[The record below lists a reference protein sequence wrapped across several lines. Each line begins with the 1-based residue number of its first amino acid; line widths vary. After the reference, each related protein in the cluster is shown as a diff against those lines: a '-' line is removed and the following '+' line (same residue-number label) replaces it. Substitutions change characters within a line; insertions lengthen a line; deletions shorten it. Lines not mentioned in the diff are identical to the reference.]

1 MSKQLELNIS
11 GMTCGHCAM
20 SVTKELSKLEGAA
33 NVNVNPQAGTA
44 SLEVAESVDQAAL
57 AAAVEEAGYELVSSN
72 A

>member
-20 SVTKELSKLEGAA
+20 SVTKELSKLDGAA
-33 NVNVNPQAGTA
+33 DVKVDPQAGTA
-44 SLEVAESVDQAAL
+44 TLGVADSVSAQAV

>member
-1 MSKQLELNIS
+1 MTKQLELNIS

-33 NVNVNPQAGTA
+33 EVKVDPQAGTA
-44 SLEVAESVDQAAL
+44 TLEVAESVDAGAV

>member
-20 SVTKELSKLEGAA
+20 SVTKELSKLDGAA

-44 SLEVAESVDQAAL
+44 SLEVAESVDQAAV

>member
-20 SVTKELSKLEGAA
+20 SVTKELSKLDGAA
-33 NVNVNPQAGTA
+33 DVKVDPQAGTA
-44 SLEVAESVDQAAL
+44 TLEVSDAVASEAV
-57 AAAVEEAGYELVSSN
+57 AAAVEEAGYTLVSSN

>member
-1 MSKQLELNIS
+1 MTKQLELNIS

-20 SVTKELSKLEGAA
+20 SVTKELSKLDGAA

-44 SLEVAESVDQAAL
+44 SLEVAESVDQAAV

>member
-1 MSKQLELNIS
+1 MTKQLELNIS

-20 SVTKELSKLEGAA
+20 SVTKELSKLDGAA
-33 NVNVNPQAGTA
+33 NVIVNPQAGTA
-44 SLEVAESVDQAAL
+44 SLEVAESVDQAAV

>member
-44 SLEVAESVDQAAL
+44 SLEVAESVDQAAV

>member
-1 MSKQLELNIS
+1 MAKQLELNIS

-20 SVTKELSKLEGAA
+20 SVTKELSKLDGAA

-44 SLEVAESVDQAAL
+44 SLEVAESVDQAAV

>member
-1 MSKQLELNIS
+1 MTKQLELNIS

-44 SLEVAESVDQAAL
+44 SLEVAESVDQAAV

>member
-1 MSKQLELNIS
+1 MAKQLELNIS

-33 NVNVNPQAGTA
+33 DIKVDPQAGSAT
-44 SLEVAESVDQAAL
+44 LTVDESVESAAV
-57 AAAVEEAGYELVSSN
+57 AAAVEEAGYTLVSSN

>member
-33 NVNVNPQAGTA
+33 EIKVDPQAGTA
-44 SLEVAESVDQAAL
+44 TLQVDESVDSSAI
-57 AAAVEEAGYELVSSN
+57 AAAVEEAGYSLVSSN

>member
-44 SLEVAESVDQAAL
+44 SLEVAESVNQAAV

>member
-33 NVNVNPQAGTA
+33 EIKVDPQAGTA
-44 SLEVAESVDQAAL
+44 TLEVDESVDSSAI
-57 AAAVEEAGYELVSSN
+57 AAAVEEAGYSLVSSN

>member
-1 MSKQLELNIS
+1 MTKQLELNIS

-20 SVTKELSKLEGAA
+20 SVTKELSKLDGAA
-33 NVNVNPQAGTA
+33 NVIVNPQAGTA
-44 SLEVAESVDQAAL
+44 SLEVADSVDQAAL

>member
-1 MSKQLELNIS
+1 MTKQLELNIS

-44 SLEVAESVDQAAL
+44 SLEVAESVDQAAV
-57 AAAVEEAGYELVSSN
+57 AAAVEEAGYEL
-72 A
+72 

>member
-1 MSKQLELNIS
+1 MAKQLELNIS

-33 NVNVNPQAGTA
+33 EIKVDPQAGSA
-44 SLEVAESVDQAAL
+44 SLIVDESVEAADI
-57 AAAVEEAGYELVSSN
+57 AAAVEEAGYTLVSSN

>member
-1 MSKQLELNIS
+1 MTKQLELNIS

-33 NVNVNPQAGTA
+33 NVSVNPQAGTA
-44 SLEVAESVDQAAL
+44 SLEVADAVDKAAVV
-57 AAAVEEAGYELVSSN
+57 AAVEEAGYELVSSN